1 MNEINPIT
9 LKQPKIKIK
18 GKTEMQTLNEM
29 TKELAEKLKN
39 RDREVPEYGDFRIV
53 SEEIENPDKSLPATN
68 FVLQI
73 SKPSKNIENHEKLR
87 DLKAVAYNLPHP
99 YKAEILLATGSKQ
112 DVLNA
117 LEDEELLEN
126 LPKIFKKLAFDM
138 QEG

>member
-1 MNEINPIT
+1 MNEINPINI
-9 LKQPKIKIK
+9 KQPNIKFK

-112 DVLNA
+112 DVLKA
-117 LEDEELLEN
+117 LEDEEILEN

>member
-1 MNEINPIT
+1 MNEINPINI
-9 LKQPKIKIK
+9 KQPKIKIK
-18 GKTEMQTLNEM
+18 GKTEMQTLNEI

-112 DVLNA
+112 DVLKA
-117 LEDEELLEN
+117 LEDEEILEN

>member
-1 MNEINPIT
+1 MNEINPINI
-9 LKQPKIKIK
+9 KQPNIKFK
-18 GKTEMQTLNEM
+18 GKTEMQTLNEI

-73 SKPSKNIENHEKLR
+73 SKPSKNIKNHEKLR

>member
-1 MNEINPIT
+1 MNEINPINI
-9 LKQPKIKIK
+9 KQPNIKFK
-18 GKTEMQTLNEM
+18 GKTEMQTLNEI

-117 LEDEELLEN
+117 LKDEELLEN